1 MAALTH
7 FLPAY
12 STVAQRTWIVLWLV
26 CGQGYFIFLVIA
38 LELGKALGFNGE
50 VGWLM
55 PSVVVIATV
64 SLCTVVTSAIGGFV
78 VVAQMIQQDGM
89 CIRV

>member
-26 CGQGYFIFLVIA
+26 CGQGYFIFMLIV
-38 LELGKALGFNGE
+38 LELGKTFGFNGE
-50 VGWLM
+50 VAWLM
-55 PSVVVIATV
+55 PFVIAISSV
-64 SLCTVVTSAIGGFV
+64 SLCMVVTAAIGGFV
-78 VVAQMIQQDGM
+78 VVAQMIQQDRM